1 MKSVRL
7 VRCTLINSYNVPS
20 LIYMY
25 IVLYL
30 ITSYQIRQYIYNTYT
45 IHTHVNISSG
55 KVELRNII
63 SLGAATIHL
72 YICTCGLLTDYI
84 VQ

>member
-7 VRCTLINSYNVPS
+7 AGCTLINSYNVPS
-20 LIYMY
+20 LIY

-45 IHTHVNISSG
+45 IDTHVNTSSG
-55 KVELRNII
+55 NVELRNVI